1 MLPILGLFQ
10 RRARDVMGY
19 TFACRAEASRRWI
32 VFLVLVPVGLLL
44 VTILEATLSYPLERE
59 LPKKRLVFDLWT
71 CAACRMRGGPLTFPS
86 SRQPIQRG
94 LLLEQTL

>member
-1 MLPILGLFQ
+1 MPILELFQ
-10 RRARDVMGY
+10 RRAGDVIGY
-19 TFACRAEASRRWI
+19 TFV